1 MEILQKTFLG
11 NSIAHWLIALAW
23 GVGGVIV
30 ARILYKIIGS
40 IARKI
45 TAKTRSNL
53 DNLIVDKLEEPLV
66 LALTIIALR
75 TGYGQ
80 LSFGEEVDT
89 FVDTSMKV
97 AYALNLTWG
106 IARLVDAL
114 ILNFFVPFTLKK
126 ESAMMDQFGPI
137 LRKGLRSGIWIFG
150 LIMALNNAGY
160 DVGALIAGVGIGGLA
175 LAMAAKDFV
184 SNMFGGITVFVDQP
198 FKVGDRIQISGYD
211 GTIEEIGL
219 RSTRLRTLA
228 GRIVIIPNFK
238 FTDTFLEN
246 VTNEPSR
253 KASLTLGLTYD
264 TSPEQVEEAIGILK
278 AIIAE
283 RAETL
288 EQEPTIW
295 FDSFGD
301 FSLNVKLV
309 YYIKKE
315 GHWAYSPGEVNLEI
329 LKRFNA
335 AGLDFAFPTQTLL
348 TPDVAS

>member
-1 MEILQKTFLG
+1 MEILQNTFLG
-11 NSIAHWLIALAW
+11 NPLEHWLIALAW
-23 GVGGVIV
+23 AIGGIIV
-30 ARILYKIIGS
+30 ARILYKIVGS

-80 LSFGEEVDT
+80 LTFGEEVDT

-175 LAMAAKDFV
+175 LAMAAKGLCV
-184 SNMFGGITVFVDQP
+184 QHVRRHHRLCRSALQGGRPHSNFG
-198 FKVGDRIQISGYD
+198 
-211 GTIEEIGL
+211 L
-219 RSTRLRTLA
+219 
-228 GRIVIIPNFK
+228 
-238 FTDTFLEN
+238 
-246 VTNEPSR
+246 
-253 KASLTLGLTYD
+253 
-264 TSPEQVEEAIGILK
+264 
-278 AIIAE
+278 
-283 RAETL
+283 
-288 EQEPTIW
+288 
-295 FDSFGD
+295 
-301 FSLNVKLV
+301 
-309 YYIKKE
+309 
-315 GHWAYSPGEVNLEI
+315 
-329 LKRFNA
+329 
-335 AGLDFAFPTQTLL
+335 
-348 TPDVAS
+348 